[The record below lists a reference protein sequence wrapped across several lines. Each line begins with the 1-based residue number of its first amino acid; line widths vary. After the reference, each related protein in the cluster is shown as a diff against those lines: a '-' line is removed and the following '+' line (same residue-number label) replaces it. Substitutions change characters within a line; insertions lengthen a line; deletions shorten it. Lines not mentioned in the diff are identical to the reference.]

1 MQGLCNLAQKTCIK
15 MKGKSANQDQLNLFK
30 PILRQIINPSHE
42 LVILADKFPW
52 KDLEKEFSAL
62 YSNTGAPAKPIRLMV
77 GLLLLK
83 QMYNYG
89 DETIVQAWVQ
99 NPYYQYFC
107 GESEFQWKIP
117 CDPSDL
123 VHFRKRLAK
132 QGVEK
137 IFSYTVKIQG
147 KKTLNKK
154 DLLVDTTAHEKNITF
169 PTDVKLYTRI
179 VKRCNK
185 IAKKEGIDLRQSY
198 TRTIKKLLLLQRF
211 SHNPKRRKQANKAK
225 RKIGTIAG
233 RITRDLERKL
243 NSDQRLLYEY
253 QINIFNKVLSQKKND
268 KNKIYSLHEP
278 EVSCIAKGKAHKPYE
293 FGSKV
298 SFALLPKS
306 NIIVGVVNYPGN
318 PHDSKTLEDTLEHAE
333 RNTQR
338 KFDNVIVDRAYRGKK
353 NIGETQIIVPGKK
366 AKTIS
371 QQQKMRRK
379 CRSRAA
385 IEPIISHIKYDCRML
400 KSYLKGTKGDEINA
414 LLAASAFNM
423 RQLLR
428 KIREEINFTVFQIF
442 QFFRSQNILCL
453 NLSS

>member
-1 MQGLCNLAQKTCIK
+1 MQGFCILAQKSGRK
-15 MKGKSANQDQLNLFK
+15 MKGKSPNQDQLNLFK
-30 PILRQIINPSHE
+30 PILKQIINPGHE
-42 LVILADKFPW
+42 LVILADKYPW
-52 KDLEKEFSAL
+52 AELEKEFSVL

-83 QMYNYG
+83 QMFNYG

-107 GESEFQWKIP
+107 GEVEFQWEYP

-123 VHFRKRLAK
+123 VHFRKRIDK

-137 IFSYTVKIQG
+137 IFLYSVRIQG
-147 KKTLNKK
+147 KRSLNKK

-169 PTDVKLYTRI
+169 PTDVKLYRRI
-179 VKRCNK
+179 VEKCNK
-185 IAKKEGIDLRQSY
+185 IAKKEGIELRQSY
-198 TRTIKKLLLLQRF
+198 TRTIKRLMLQQRF
-211 SHNPKRRKQANKAK
+211 SHHPRRRKQANKAK
-225 RKIGTIAG
+225 RKLRTVAG

-243 NSDQRLLYEY
+243 NANQRLLYDD
-253 QINIFNKVLSQKKND
+253 QIIIFKKVLSQKRND
-268 KNKIYSLHEP
+268 RNKIYSLHEP

-293 FGSKV
+293 FGSKA

-318 PHDSKTLEDTLEHAE
+318 PHDSQTLEDTLQHAE
-333 RNTQR
+333 KITER
-338 KFDNVIVDRAYRGKK
+338 KFDNVIVDRAYKGKK
-353 NIGETQIIVPGKK
+353 KIGDTQIIIPGKK

-371 QQQKMRRK
+371 QQQRMRRK

-385 IEPIISHIKYDCRML
+385 IEPIIGHIKYDCRML

-428 KIREEINFTVFQIF
+428 KIREEINFAVFQVL
-442 QFFRSQNILCL
+442 QFFEIQNILCL
-453 NLSS
+453 NLS